1 MRVSLIVAMAENR
14 VIGNAGELPWR
25 LPADLAYFKRVTMGK
40 PVLMGRK
47 TWEAIGRPLPGRK
60 NIVVTRNP
68 AFAAEGAVVVHSLDA
83 ALDLVGSAP
92 GAEEVM
98 VIGGEEI
105 YRLALPRADRI
116 YLTEVDLAPAGDA
129 RFPDLD
135 PSEWQEASRE
145 DHAANGDAPAHSF
158 VVLERVAA

>member
-25 LPADLAYFKRVTMGK
+25 LPTDLAYFKRITMGK

-47 TWEAIGRPLPGRK
+47 TWEAIGRALPGRK
-60 NIVVTRNP
+60 NIVVTRNQ
-68 AFAAEGAVVVHSLDA
+68 AFAAEDAVVVHSLDA
-83 ALDLVGSAP
+83 ALDLVGSA
-92 GAEEVM
+92 EEVM

-105 YRLALPRADRI
+105 YRLALARADRI
-116 YLTEVDLAPAGDA
+116 YLTEVNLVPAGDA

-135 PSEWQEASRE
+135 PAEWREASRE
-145 DHAANGDAPAHSF
+145 NHGSQGGAPAHSF
-158 VVLERVAA
+158 VVLDRVAG

>member
-25 LPADLAYFKRVTMGK
+25 LAADLAYFKRITMGK
-40 PVLMGRK
+40 PVVMGRK

-60 NIVVTRNP
+60 NIVVTRNQ

-129 RFPDLD
+129 RFPDLG
-135 PSEWQEASRE
+135 PAVWREASRE
-145 DHAANGDAPAHSF
+145 DHAADGDAPAHSF

>member
-25 LPADLAYFKRVTMGK
+25 LPTDLAYFKRVTMGK

-60 NIVVTRNP
+60 NIVVTRNQ

-92 GAEEVM
+92 GAEELM

-116 YLTEVDLAPAGDA
+116 YLTEVDLAPTGDA

-145 DHAANGDAPAHSF
+145 DHAADGDAPAHSF